1 MAIYIIEMD
10 SALVK
15 VFSKL
20 GMFTYNKRKRI
31 QASFNADKRILK
43 LAATAGSYL
52 GPHNRL
58 LASNEN
64 PAVYEIG
71 LLLLAV

>member
-20 GMFTYNKRKRI
+20 GMFTYKRKRI